1 MPRPALL
8 WPLVAGACA
17 LSACS
22 TGGHDPPA
30 LACVQSPADIRAA
43 LRTAPG
49 EVTLPDGTTLSHCV
63 GSAREAADLQNVGGT
78 FTTAAVPLEASAPR
92 SPRAALELGYL
103 VGAVERGAT
112 ETAGLQDELVNRMHN
127 SLAGAHLSGTE
138 QSAAARGRAAGR
150 AHG

>member
-17 LSACS
+17 LAGCT
-22 TGGHDPPA
+22 TGEHDPPS
-30 LACVQSPADIRAA
+30 LSCIQSPADIRAA
-43 LRTAPG
+43 LRSAPG
-49 EVTLPDGTTLSHCV
+49 AVTLADGATLSDCV
-63 GSAREAADLQNVGGT
+63 GSARKAADLQNVGGT
-78 FTTAAVPLEASAPR
+78 LTTAAVPLEASAPR
-92 SPRAALELGYL
+92 DPRAALELGYL

-112 ETAGLQDELVNRMHN
+112 ATAGLQDELVNRMYN
-127 SLAGAHLSGTE
+127 SLASAHLSGAE